1 MRRRKRRSQIKPR
14 LRLTLITLSLKNRR
28 NLIINRSIPTS
39 TTSSN
44 KKLKKWLKESHLQ
57 KPSPLQAIKKRP

>member
-44 KKLKKWLKESHLQ
+44 KKLKKWLKESHLPKQ
-57 KPSPLQAIKKRP
+57 FPLQAIKKRP